1 MRYVLFN
8 WLSPDDL
15 SAWKGWTPEEQ
26 RADVQRHTEWF
37 GRHREHVV
45 GGEELDEPRTVKTLR
60 PGRQG
65 EGIVVTDGPYVES
78 KEILG
83 GFVIIEAA
91 DMDEAV
97 AIASEWPSL
106 RSLPNATVQVQP
118 VYVREDGDG

>member
-8 WLSPDDL
+8 WLNPDDAA
-15 SAWKGWTPEEQ
+15 AWEGMSPEQQQEE
-26 RADVQRHTEWF
+26 VERHVEWF
-37 GRHREHVV
+37 ATHREHVL
-45 GGEELDEPRTVKTLR
+45 GGEELDEPATVKTLR

-65 EGIVVTDGPYVES
+65 DGVVVTDGPFVES

-97 AIASEWPSL
+97 RIASDWPSL
-106 RSLPNATVQVQP
+106 VTMPNATVQVQP
-118 VYVREDGDG
+118 VFTRD

>member
-1 MRYVLFN
+1 M
-8 WLSPDDL
+8 
-15 SAWKGWTPEEQ
+15 
-26 RADVQRHTEWF
+26 
-37 GRHREHVV
+37 
-45 GGEELDEPRTVKTLR
+45 KTLR

-65 EGIVVTDGPYVES
+65 DGIVVTDGPYVES

-91 DMDEAV
+91 DMDEAI

-118 VYVREDGDG
+118 AHVRGEGNG

>member
-8 WLSPDDL
+8 WLNPDDAQTWEGM
-15 SAWKGWTPEEQ
+15 SPEQQQEE
-26 RADVQRHTEWF
+26 VERHVEWF
-37 GRHREHVV
+37 ARHREHVL
-45 GGEELDEPRTVKTLR
+45 GGEELDEPTTVKTLR

-65 EGIVVTDGPYVES
+65 DGVVVTDGPFVES

-97 AIASEWPSL
+97 RIASDWPSL
-106 RSLPNATVQVQP
+106 VTMPNATVQVQP
-118 VYVREDGDG
+118 VFTRD